1 MALLGALIN
10 VTVTIVAM
18 RYVKMFVMKK
28 SKFLSGSWYVLIGL
42 FVCQN
47 VHFV

>member
-28 SKFLSGSWYVLIGL
+28 SKLDHFSLVLGMY
-42 FVCQN
+42 
-47 VHFV
+47 